1 MPFPFDNYPPT
12 YPPQGYYT
20 SQANPFMFGP
30 SAPPGYNSGLSNLL
44 GPQLAAQIEPAL
56 QMGQIFLP
64 QVMPQ
69 LQQSGFMMPQF
80 FNTQNYVS
88 RVRAQQFATN
98 SAIATQAAT
107 QQATNNLYQVIAGA
121 MAVTQSTPLTAAQ
134 QQNAL
139 GMAQTVAPIY
149 NAMSAS
155 MPSYLADIIYGP
167 GGNPLRLNQGM
178 LLTGQNMRDPV
189 TGMRGFSGQTAAAVG
204 ERVYNRLYGGGTDPV
219 AISQMMGTT
228 TAQVAELLDNLGQRG
243 LLASRRT
250 LADLAGDL
258 PSVTL
263 NDQSIKEI
271 GDRARGRDA
280 GITDSAVE
288 ATYNQMRTL
297 ARSGTPQALQQL
309 QQLASTTSGQEILR
323 SSDADR
329 ITRTI
334 QGYNDAL
341 VAMRD
346 IFGDAGNPNAPVAEL
361 MNSLDQF
368 TQGGLAT
375 TNPGNR
381 AQLRGLAES
390 VRTTYELGRMNNFN
404 LPTMQALM
412 AEASAQARAAGL
424 DPQLSV
430 NTMQNSMAFTASEA
444 EMARFAENR
453 SFGSFDREK
462 LLLTEMRLQTGAAA
476 SPVARRLGAIVAMYK
491 QGVPLSGAL
500 LETAQVLTGE
510 KPGGKIPLTQ
520 EQLSSAA
527 INSELQR
534 IGVTSAV
541 ARNYLMNDQLSQDMI
556 STYDI
561 GGRVRDELQ
570 PQEVKRAVANRLKRS
585 LRDVAGGETLAKKT
599 SAALFELGADAQDF
613 EKRKA
618 AFEKILDAEAGAG
631 TKAEADLFRKYGVNS
646 RDALL
651 TRFSHQMF
659 NDVQAD
665 RNIQQRFGNPQQ
677 FFEYFN
683 PQAVE
688 NRQRTE
694 REARTTGAMA
704 AALAPLG
711 RGDAITNFVQQ
722 LKNAAQP
729 GAAPVTLASLLQ
741 NSLGMVTAE
750 SLAEIAPE
758 AGAALKSALLLAQ
771 EGAALAADPNF
782 DNDPEKRRLHDEKVA
797 AVRALVSGEGAAEA
811 LTAQQARLQA
821 MRDAAP
827 GTYTTEA
834 IAQQES
840 LVQGLTFVQ
849 SRGMG
854 IGAIVTNQQMLGQA
868 SATDHLN
875 RIQAFSFAEK
885 NNLLGGK
892 KWEDIQRMTD
902 AQFAEFMTGLE
913 TSSSGDPA
921 KKEAFE
927 KMKAGQARVAAN
939 AAPEG
944 VAAAGAAPVQVQFPD
959 RMAVYG
965 TLNIDMDSRIARI
978 TADSEAALDP
988 SMTPPA
994 AAT

>member
-1 MPFPFDNYPPT
+1 MTFPYNQQPI
-12 YPPQGYYT
+12 YPPQGFYT

-30 SAPPGYNSGLSNLL
+30 SAPPTYNSGLGNLV
-44 GPQLAAQIEPAL
+44 GPQMASQIEPSL
-56 QMGQIFLP
+56 QLAQAFLP
-64 QVMPQ
+64 LVMPQ
-69 LQQSGFMMPQF
+69 LNQSGFMMPQF

-107 QQATNNLYQVIAGA
+107 QQATNNLYQVIAGS
-121 MAVTQSTPLTAAQ
+121 MAVSQGTPLTAAQ
-134 QQNAL
+134 RQSAL
-139 GMAQTVAPIY
+139 GMAQTAAPIY
-149 NAMSAS
+149 NAISAT
-155 MPSYLADIIYGP
+155 MPSHIADIIYGP
-167 GGNPLRLNQGM
+167 GGNPVRLNQGM

-189 TGMRGFSGQTAAAVG
+189 TGMRGYSGETAAAVG
-204 ERVYNRLYGGGTDPV
+204 ERLYNRLFGGGTDPV
-219 AISQMMGTT
+219 AISRMMGTS
-228 TAQVAELLDNLGQRG
+228 TAQVAELMDNLSQRG
-243 LLASRRT
+243 LLGSRRT
-250 LADLAGDL
+250 LSDLAGDL
-258 PSVTL
+258 PSVSL

-271 GDRARGRDA
+271 ADRARRRDA
-280 GITDSAVE
+280 GVTDDNVM

-297 ARSGTPQALQQL
+297 ARSGTPQAMQQL
-309 QQLASTTSGQEILR
+309 QQLANTTSGQEILR

-329 ITRTI
+329 IARTI
-334 QGYNDAL
+334 EGYNDAL

-346 IFGDAGNPNAPVAEL
+346 IFGDAGNPNAPMAEL

-430 NTMQNSMAFTASEA
+430 NTLQNAMAFSASENQ
-444 EMARFAENR
+444 MARFSENR

-462 LLLTEMRLQTGAAA
+462 LLLTEMRLQTGAAS
-476 SPVARRLGAIVAMYK
+476 SPIAKRLGAIVAMYK

-510 KPGGKIPLTQ
+510 KPGEIPLTQ
-520 EQLSSAA
+520 QQLSSAA
-527 INSELQR
+527 INAELQR

-541 ARNYLMNDQLSQDMI
+541 ARNYLMNDQLSQEMI

-570 PQEVKRAVANRLKRS
+570 PQEVKRAVSNRLTRS
-585 LRDVAGGETLAKKT
+585 LRDVSGGANLAEKT
-599 SAALFELGADAQDF
+599 SAALFELGADAKDF

-618 AFEKILDAEAGAG
+618 AFLKILDVEAGAG
-631 TKAEADLFRKYGVNS
+631 TQAEADLFKLYGVTT
-646 RDALL
+646 REDLL
-651 TRFSHQMF
+651 NRFSHQMF
-659 NDVQAD
+659 NEVQSD

-677 FFEYFN
+677 FFEYFS
-683 PQAVE
+683 PQSVE
-688 NRQRTE
+688 NRQKAE
-694 REARTTGAMA
+694 REAKTAGAMA

-711 RGDAITNFVQQ
+711 RGDAISNFVQQ

-729 GAAPVTLASLLQ
+729 GGAPVTLESLLR
-741 NSLGMVTAE
+741 NSLGMVTPEDLDKVSPKVGQALRNALT
-750 SLAEIAPE
+750 LAE
-758 AGAALKSALLLAQ
+758 
-771 EGAALAADPNF
+771 EGAALAADDNF

-797 AVRALVSGEGAAEA
+797 AVRALVSGEGVAES
-811 LTAQQARLQA
+811 LTAQQARLKTMQE
-821 MRDAAP
+821 AAP
-827 GTYTTEA
+827 GTYSEA
-834 IAQQES
+834 DIAKQQS
-840 LVQGLTFVQ
+840 LVDSLQFVQ
-849 SRGMG
+849 SSGLSV
-854 IGAIVTNQQMLGQA
+854 GAVVTDQRMLGQA
-868 SATDHLN
+868 NTTEALKRS
-875 RIQAFSFAEK
+875 RAFAFAEK
-885 NNLLGGK
+885 HGLHGGK
-892 KWEDIQRMTD
+892 TEEEIQRMTGE
-902 AQFAEFMTGLE
+902 QFTEFMTGLE
-913 TSSSGDPA
+913 SAASTNPA
-921 KKEAFE
+921 QKEEFE
-927 KMKAGQARVAAN
+927 KMKANQEAIETS
-939 AAPEG
+939 AAPQG

-965 TLNIDMDSRIARI
+965 TLNIDMESRIARI

-994 AAT
+994 SAAV

>member
-1 MPFPFDNYPPT
+1 MTFPFNNQPPI

-20 SQANPFMFGP
+20 SQANPIMFGP
-30 SAPPGYNSGLSNLL
+30 SAPPGYNSGLGNLL
-44 GPQLAAQIEPAL
+44 GQQMASQIEPAL
-56 QMGQIFLP
+56 QIGQIFLP

-107 QQATNNLYQVIAGA
+107 QQATNNLYQVIAGS
-121 MAVTQSTPLTAAQ
+121 MAVTQGTPLTAAQ
-134 QQNAL
+134 QQSAL
-139 GMAQTVAPIY
+139 GMAQFAAPMY

-155 MPSYLADIIYGP
+155 MPSHLADIIYGP

-189 TGMRGFSGQTAAAVG
+189 TGMRGLSGQTAATVG
-204 ERVYNRLYGGGTDPV
+204 ERIYNRLYGGGTDP
-219 AISQMMGTT
+219 AALSRMMGTT
-228 TAQVAELLDNLGQRG
+228 TAQAAELMDDLGQRG

-280 GITDSAVE
+280 GITDDNVT

-309 QQLASTTSGQEILR
+309 QQLANTTSGQEILR

-329 ITRTI
+329 IARTI
-334 QGYNDAL
+334 EGYNDAL

-430 NTMQNSMAFTASEA
+430 NTMQNSMAFTASEK
-444 EMARFAENR
+444 EMARFSENR
-453 SFGSFDREK
+453 GFGSFDREK

-476 SPVARRLGAIVAMYK
+476 SPVAKRLGAIVAMYK

-500 LETAQVLTGE
+500 LETAQILTGE
-510 KPGGKIPLTQ
+510 KSGEIPLTQ
-520 EQLSSAA
+520 QQLSSAA

-534 IGVTSAV
+534 SGVTSAV
-541 ARNYLMNDQLSQDMI
+541 ARNYLMNDQLSQEMI

-570 PQEVKRAVANRLKRS
+570 PQEVKRAVANRLTRS
-585 LRDVAGGETLAKKT
+585 LRSVDGGRSLAEKT
-599 SAALFELGADAQDF
+599 SAALFELGADAQDI

-631 TKAEADLFRKYGVNS
+631 TKAEADLFKLYGVNS

-651 TRFSHQMF
+651 TRYSHQMF
-659 NDVQAD
+659 NDVQTD

-683 PQAVE
+683 PQMVE
-688 NRQRTE
+688 NRRGAE
-694 REARTTGAMA
+694 REAKTAGAMA

-729 GAAPVTLASLLQ
+729 GGAPVTLASLLQ
-741 NSLGMVTAE
+741 NSLGMVT
-750 SLAEIAPE
+750 PE
-758 AGAALKSALLLAQ
+758 TLEAASPDAGNALKSALLLAQ

-782 DNDPEKRRLHDEKVA
+782 DKDPEKRRLHDEKVA
-797 AVRALVSGEGAAEA
+797 AVRALVSGEGVAES

-834 IAQQES
+834 IAQQAS
-840 LVQGLTFVQ
+840 LVQGLEFVQ
-849 SRGMG
+849 SSGMG
-854 IGAIVTNQQMLGQA
+854 VGAIVTNQQLLGQA
-868 SATDHLN
+868 NTTEKLK
-875 RIQAFSFAEK
+875 RLQAFDFAKK
-885 NNLLGGK
+885 NDLLGGK
-892 KWEDIQRMTD
+892 TLEEIQRMTD
-902 AQFAEFMTGLE
+902 TQFTEFMTGLE
-913 TSSSGDPA
+913 SSSSGDPA

-927 KMKAGQARVAAN
+927 KMKAGQAAVEAN

-944 VAAAGAAPVQVQFPD
+944 VAAAGTAPVQVQFPD